1 MRKSYSFKRLGL
13 KVQRLAAIML
23 VALMTVGSA
32 FAEEVTFVFS
42 DQGYENAQV
51 ITAGDI
57 NDVISFTCAK
67 NAANDGPAY
76 YNTSAPPAL
85 RFYAHRED
93 GNGNSMTLVPQSGYE
108 ITGLTIIATGANYA
122 PTVGLVVDGGAPQT
136 IEAEG
141 TLYAITGLHA
151 TSSLTFCNAMVGGT
165 TNKQLRVLSLVV
177 TYSEAAAPAVEAP
190 VFSIPTGN
198 YYTEQTISLT
208 CPTPGANI
216 YCSINGSDPVL
227 YNGPFTLN
235 ATATVSAY
243 ATLGEEVSSTVSATY
258 TFPVFVNNIAAYYA
272 AQNADLFKITG
283 DVTFVYRTGR
293 YVYVKDAT
301 GGLLIYDNYNPVI
314 TNEYH
319 SGDVIPGGIVGTRS
333 MYHGLDELVPTMNTA
348 EALAG
353 EPVTPMVVTVA
364 EVLANPSNYISQLVM
379 FVDGE
384 FAVGSFNTNNATNV
398 NFTQDG
404 NTIVVRNAFK
414 TVDKSFAEATPGSLI
429 GFVTTYDN
437 TVQLYPRYNSDIVT
451 TTLPFTCGFDE
462 GQADLLWTIVNGE
475 NTNKWYIGQA
485 QGFDNNKLY
494 ISSSNGVTNK
504 YNVSEASISHAYIPV
519 SLPASDVLL
528 TFDLRSMGD
537 VNDFV
542 QVAVMDEAPVAGVLP
557 SNYLARYYNV
567 NEFTAET
574 LLISSENAG
583 EKYLVF
589 TWNNN
594 NNGGIQTP
602 AAIDNVTLNT
612 TCTQVS
618 NIAATVNDRTATVT
632 WTAPEGQNAWTLQYK
647 AAEADAWQTVNASS
661 ASVTL
666 NNLATET
673 VYDVRV
679 KANCGDNSS
688 VWVSSQF
695 YVPCIEL
702 TPGHVDVSIGTGTVT
717 SYYAPFGPFYKNSWV
732 QMIYPASYFET
743 AGYINSLSWE
753 VNAANAQECSS
764 LKIYIGTT
772 THANNE
778 TTTDWVSMDD
788 LTLVYE
794 SDNVTIGST
803 AGWETYT
810 LSTPYYYN
818 GTDNL
823 VIVTSRSAGA
833 YKSLYYKCT
842 GNNTNAVM
850 YRWNDNDASFALHPG
865 TSAANGRSANL
876 PNMNIDYTGYICGD
890 ERCNAPANL
899 IVSNVTTTG
908 ATLNWEAGDA
918 TAWVLGCKAAGA
930 DEWTTVNL
938 ADNHFELTGLQE
950 NTSYNV
956 RVMSDCGTNGL
967 SNEAEVNFTTVAN
980 CIAPQNLVA
989 IAHAHTVNV
998 SWLPVDGINQYEA
1011 VVTGVNSDYSVTLNV
1026 QNGSQFDLSGLTE
1039 GEQYNI
1045 KVRALCGEEET
1056 SDWSVINFTMPTICA
1071 APTGLALAEN
1081 GQNTATLTWNPGE
1094 ASSWIVEC
1102 GPAGFV
1108 LGTGT
1113 QVSASDNHVTL
1124 MGLNPYS
1131 YYDVY
1136 VMADCGLGYQSVW
1149 SSKLNFQT
1157 ECGPI
1162 TITQEN
1168 PWNEDF
1174 EAYTG
1179 SGNLAFDNCWA
1190 TPELTSFNSPFIYRN
1205 YSTAAHSGKNT
1216 AELKGNSGAVATLVL
1231 PAFTNNLSELQF
1243 SYYGMVTGTTPGTMQ
1258 LGYITDPTDASTFV
1272 EVLQVPAQS
1281 GSYNRAHSLL
1291 YGPFTFGENVP
1302 DGARITL
1309 RFTSATGS
1317 CSWNLDDFTVEMK
1330 PDCQVPTMLTVTDVT
1345 ATSATLGW
1353 TAGGSEEAWNIEYG
1367 PVGFE
1372 QGTGTVVAADANPF
1386 TVTGLADAT
1395 SFEFYV
1401 QANCG
1406 TTVSEYSLGT
1416 TATTEC
1422 LPMATPY
1429 EENFDSYSG
1438 SSYSAAGVIPNCW
1451 VSYTGNT
1458 NKNYAP
1464 HVNTGANSAFN
1475 YAQSGKG
1482 LGFYSNSSGSNS
1494 FAILPT
1500 FEHPLNTMTVSFW
1513 RRMESASQGV
1523 LTVGYV
1529 TDVTD
1534 PVNSYTVVATIP
1546 SVTTSNNDYSVDF
1559 SAFEGEFPAGA
1570 RIAFRWFK
1578 ESTWYT
1584 CAIDNVSITS
1594 TADATCLPVTDIT
1607 ADNITYNSAVLT
1619 WTPGADQTAWTVA
1632 YKATADAEWTTVQ
1645 TNEPTVTLTG
1655 LAAVT
1660 EYEVS
1665 VTSIC
1670 GDATSDPATATFTTV
1685 CGNPCEY
1692 TFVLHDSWGDGWN
1705 GNAISLEFSNGTSQ
1719 SLTLA
1724 SGSEGTFLVTIP
1736 EGETMTCNW
1745 TNGSYAS
1752 ETSFEIVN
1760 DCGVNAYTG
1769 SDAQSQG
1776 FFTAECPDLSS
1787 CVKPADLA
1795 ITAITGNSAIVTWTA
1810 GGDEIAWQVEYKTAA
1825 DADWT
1830 VAQVSTTTYAL
1841 TGLTDG
1847 TAYQV
1852 RVKALCGEELSSKY
1866 ANATF
1871 RTLCQSCDYVFVL
1884 HDSYGDGWN
1893 GNGILVTFSDGTT
1906 QTLTLSSG
1914 NYGTFTVTI
1923 PDNESMTCTW
1933 VNGSYAYETSFE
1945 ILNGCGVELTSGSG
1959 QQYGEIFAAACVL
1972 PTCPAP
1978 MALSATEVESG
1989 SSVIT
1994 WFAGGDETSWQI
2006 TLTPEEGDAI
2016 TAVVTTPTYTITG
2029 MQPGDAYTVA
2039 VKALCGDDDEST
2051 EVTTTVICPALVDIA
2066 LVNVYT
2072 NPNNC
2077 DLSNMIVRITVKNMM
2092 ESPIT
2097 SFEAYYQVNGEGPV
2111 VHETVW
2117 PYLSFD
2123 YGETY
2128 TYTFTTSP
2136 TFTAA
2141 TNVITA
2147 WVVIPSETNTDD
2159 NTATSGV
2166 TYLTAEQALPYVE
2179 TFPASS
2185 VHNWAVMDNNAD
2197 NSTFAVTGN
2206 ALVYNGSDENVGN
2219 DVAVSPCVEY
2229 APGTYLIS
2237 FDYKANSPFYNEKVS
2252 LYYGPSTN
2260 LYNDYLVETLNFN
2273 NADYQRYNYVGA
2285 MYMSMDNIHVA
2296 FKAESPVG
2304 TDGFSIDNVS
2314 IKKAVSFSVGNDG
2327 NGSITVSNVATTNS
2341 GLYFVG
2347 EGDEVTLHITS
2358 NFGYHVAGIYV
2369 NGVLV
2374 RGENPNNAI
2383 VDNFTYAP
2391 ENGDYVYVT
2400 FTENAYHVNA
2410 AVNNLYVTA
2419 YNDNAPG
2426 AIYTPAHEV
2435 VAHGGSHTGVFTILP
2450 HFHLE
2455 GVFVNGMDYTE
2466 FVTPLGNN
2474 QYTMTLSPVM
2484 EDKDIEVYVDLDST
2498 TIIYTVE
2505 GGEGTINNE
2514 FVVDA
2519 STTLPAVYTATLP
2532 GYTDLL
2538 STIIPAPGFHVAS
2551 IVIDGVQHTNID
2563 TFAFMHLFG
2572 THTVVVTFA
2581 PNHYV
2586 ITTTAYG
2593 NGTVTPGAE
2602 FDYDPEYTYT
2612 FTATP
2617 AAGYQIG
2624 TIMRNNV
2631 MLNVTDPTAYTET
2644 LTNILDNY
2652 NYEVMFIPNT
2662 YTITATCGN
2671 NGMISPSGVSNY
2683 LYHQDAEYVI
2693 TANPGYYI
2701 ASVTYDGNTYD
2712 FTQDLA
2718 PTTFTV
2724 PFLSIEENHTISA
2737 TFAQY
2742 IFTVT
2747 VNAGANGAIAPAT
2760 STFAYGATP
2769 TFAITPDAGYS
2780 IVDVTVDGTS
2790 VGAVSTYTFTAL
2802 DADHTI
2808 AATFAANTYTIAAT
2822 AGNGGTITPAGN
2834 TTVAYNANQTYT
2846 ISASAGYHV
2855 SNVFV
2860 DGASVGAVT
2869 SYTFTGV
2876 TANHTIYAAFDAN
2889 EYTVTVNQPA
2899 HGTITPGTMTVLYG
2913 ATPAFVITPAPGY
2926 NVTAITV
2933 NGSNVSLT
2941 NIPNVNGIYT
2951 YTFAAINANQTI
2963 TATMTAKTYTITAS
2977 AGANGSITPNG
2988 NTTVNF
2994 GGSQAYTITPAAG
3007 YVVNSVT
3014 IDNVNMGAITSYVFT
3029 NVAANHTINATFAPA
3044 ECEAPSFLYTTHID
3058 SVSAML
3064 HWSHPSAT
3072 TFDIQYKTPS
3082 GNLTTVNNVSGNS
3095 YQLNGL
3101 TSATTYMW
3109 QVRAN
3114 CVGNNHSEW
3123 ASMVSFT
3130 TDATTIDGTGIEDL
3144 VKHNIKVYAEHQNV
3158 HILNNEGMNIE
3169 NVRIFDAYG
3178 KLIYSGA
3185 VSSSHEVINL
3195 NVAAGAYIV
3204 NVTTDEGVANYK
3216 VTILK

>member
-1 MRKSYSFKRLGL
+1 MRKAYILKRLTGQV
-13 KVQRLAAIML
+13 KRLAAFML
-23 VALMTVGSA
+23 ITLMAVGNA

-42 DQGYENAQV
+42 EQGYENATELV
-51 ITAGDI
+51 SGTI
-57 NDVISFTCAK
+57 NDYISFVAGK
-67 NAANDGPAY
+67 GEASNSPKY
-76 YNTSAPPAL
+76 YNTGSAI
-85 RFYAHRED
+85 RFYPGS
-93 GNGNSMTLVPQSGYE
+93 GNGNFITLIPAAGYQINGISVNE
-108 ITGLTIIATGANYA
+108 NAGNTGNMGFIA
-122 PTVGLVVDGGAPQT
+122 DGGEAVVMTPSGNVCAISGLNAVEGVKCYNAVNSTSGHIRIASIT
-136 IEAEG
+136 I
-141 TLYAITGLHA
+141 
-151 TSSLTFCNAMVGGT
+151 
-165 TNKQLRVLSLVV
+165 
-177 TYSEAAAPAVEAP
+177 TYSEVGSVVVETPTFSVPAG
-190 VFSIPTGN
+190 S
-198 YYTEQTISLT
+198 YYTPQTVSLSCAT
-208 CPTPGANI
+208 TGANI
-216 YCSINGSDPVL
+216 YYSINGGDAVL
-227 YNGPFTLN
+227 YNAPF
-235 ATATVSAY
+235 
-243 ATLGEEVSSTVSATY
+243 TVSATTTVSACAVLGEDTSAVATANY
-258 TFPVFVNNIAAYYA
+258 VFPVEVANIAA
-272 AQNADLFKITG
+272 FKAGTENQLYHITG
-283 DVTFVYRTGR
+283 DVNYVFRNGKNLFVQ
-293 YVYVKDAT
+293 DAT
-301 GGLLIYDNYNPVI
+301 GGLLIYDNTPYTI
-314 TNEYH
+314 TTEYQE
-319 SGDVIPGGIVGTRS
+319 GDVISGLYGTLVEYNGIME
-333 MYHGLDELVPTMNTA
+333 MYPTLNTA
-348 EALAG
+348 EGVAG
-353 EPVTPMVVTVA
+353 SVTPVEVTVA
-364 EVLANPSNYISQLVM
+364 ELLANPVQYVSNLVLLR
-379 FVDGE
+379 DGQ
-384 FAVGSFNTNNATNV
+384 FAAGSFNTSAATNV
-398 NFTQDG
+398 NFSQNG
-404 NTIVVRNAFK
+404 STIVVRNNYK
-414 TVDKSFAEATPGSLI
+414 TVSATFTGGESASVVGL
-429 GFVTTYDN
+429 VTLYN
-437 TVQLYPRYNSDIVT
+437 GVPQLYPRSNADIIT
-451 TTLPFTCGFDE
+451 NALPFTCSFENNSGI
-462 GQADLLWTIVNGE
+462 LWTLVNGE
-475 NTNKWYIGQA
+475 NANKWYIGEA
-485 QGFDNNKLY
+485 AGFDNSKLY
-494 ISSSNGVTNK
+494 ISSSNGLTNK
-504 YNVSEASISHAYIPV
+504 YNVSAASVSHAYMDV
-519 SLPASDVLL
+519 TLPASDVLL
-528 TFDLRSMGD
+528 TFDVRSMGEA
-537 VNDFV
+537 NDFL
-542 QVAVMDEAPVAGVLP
+542 QVSLLDEAPEAGVLP
-557 SNYLARYYNV
+557 ATSLTRIYNV
-567 NEFTAET
+567 GEFSTKT
-574 LLISSENAG
+574 ILIPASYAG
-583 EKYLVF
+583 AKKLVF
-589 TWNNN
+589 TWSNNN
-594 NNGGIQTP
+594 ANGTQTP
-602 AAIDNVTLNT
+602 AAIDNVKMES

-618 NIAATVNDRTATVT
+618 NIAATVEGHTATIT
-632 WTAPEGQNAWTLQYK
+632 WNAPEDQNAWEVQYK
-647 AAEADAWQTVNASS
+647 AANADAWQTVNASS

-702 TPGHVDVSIGTGTVT
+702 TTGHVDVSIGTGTAT
-717 SYYAPFGPFYKNSWV
+717 SYYAPFGSFYKNSWI

-850 YRWNDNDASFALHPG
+850 YRWNDSDASYASHPG
-865 TSAANGRSANL
+865 TSAATGRSANL

-890 ERCNAPANL
+890 EHCNAPANL

-1113 QVSASDNHVTL
+1113 QVSASENHVTL

-1149 SSKLNFQT
+1149 SSKFSFQT

-1205 YSTAAHSGKNT
+1205 YTPASHSGKNS

-1243 SYYGMVTGTTPGTMQ
+1243 SYYGTVTGTTPGTMQ
-1258 LGYITDPTDASTFV
+1258 LGYITDVEDASTFV

-1309 RFTSATGS
+1309 RFTSATNN

-1330 PDCQVPTMLTVTDVT
+1330 PDCQIPTMLTVTDVT

-1353 TAGGSEEAWNIEYG
+1353 IAGGSEEAWNIEYG

-1406 TTVSEYSLGT
+1406 TTVSEYSLSA

-1464 HVNTGANSAFN
+1464 HVNTGSNSAFN

-1494 FAILPT
+1494 FAILPM
-1500 FEHPLNTMTVSFW
+1500 FERPLSTMTVSFW

-1529 TDVTD
+1529 TDVTN

-1546 SVTTSNNDYSVDF
+1546 SVTTSDNDYSVNF
-1559 SAFEGEFPAGA
+1559 SEFEGEFPAGA

-1632 YKATADAEWTTVQ
+1632 YKAAADAEWTTVQ
-1645 TNEPTVTLTG
+1645 TNVPTVTLTG

-1665 VTSIC
+1665 ITSIC
-1670 GDATSDPATATFTTV
+1670 GDATSDPATTTFTTV

-1724 SGSEGTFLVTIP
+1724 SGSEESFLVTIP

-1776 FFTAECPDLSS
+1776 FFTAECPDQSS

-1810 GGDEIAWQVEYKTAA
+1810 GGDETAWQVEYKTAA

-1830 VAQVSTTTYAL
+1830 VAEVSTTTYAL

-1871 RTLCQSCDYVFVL
+1871 STLCQSCDYVFVL

-1893 GNGILVTFSDGTT
+1893 GNGILVTFSNGNT
-1906 QTLTLSSG
+1906 QTVTLTSG
-1914 NYGTFTVTI
+1914 STGTFTVTI

-1959 QQYGEIFAAACVL
+1959 QQYGEILTAACIL

-1978 MALSATEVESG
+1978 MALSATEVENG

-2077 DLSNMIVRITVKNMM
+2077 DLSNMIARITVKNMM

-2128 TYTFTTSP
+2128 TYTFTTAP

-2141 TNVITA
+2141 TNFINA

-2314 IKKAVSFSVGNDG
+2314 IKRAVSFSVGNDG
-2327 NGSITVSNVATTNS
+2327 NGSIVVSNVATTNS

-2383 VDNFTYAP
+2383 VDNFTFAP

-2410 AVNNLYVTA
+2410 VVNNLYVTA

-2455 GVFVNGMDYTE
+2455 GVFVNGMDCTD
-2466 FVTPLGNN
+2466 FITPLGNS
-2474 QYTMTLSPVM
+2474 QYTLTLSPVM
-2484 EDKDIEVYVDLDST
+2484 EDKDINVMVDLDST
-2498 TIIYTVE
+2498 TITYTVLA
-2505 GGEGTINNE
+2505 GEGTINNT
-2514 FVVDA
+2514 FVVDGT
-2519 STTLPAVYTATLP
+2519 TTLPATYTVTLP
-2532 GYTDLL
+2532 GYADLL
-2538 STIIPAPGFHVAS
+2538 STITPAPGYHVES
-2551 IVIDGVQHTNID
+2551 IIIDGVEHNIID
-2563 TFAFMHLFG
+2563 IYSFEHLLG
-2572 THTVVVTFA
+2572 NHTVVVTFA
-2581 PNHYV
+2581 PSHFV
-2586 ITTTAYG
+2586 ITTEGVG
-2593 NGTVTPGAE
+2593 NGTVSNGVE
-2602 FDYDPEYTYT
+2602 FVYNPDITYV

-2617 AAGYQIG
+2617 AVGSRIAYVK
-2624 TIMRNNV
+2624 RNNV
-2631 MLNVTDPTAYTET
+2631 TLNVADPTVAFTDT
-2644 LTNILDNY
+2644 LTNITTNYHYVAEFVDNTFT
-2652 NYEVMFIPNT
+2652 V
-2662 YTITATCGN
+2662 TATAGAH
-2671 NGMISPSGVSNY
+2671 GTVSPAGVASY
-2683 LYHQDAEYVI
+2683 FYHQTADYNINAAE
-2693 TANPGYYI
+2693 GYYI
-2701 ASVTYDGNTYD
+2701 SSITVDGEVTNYTQADNLTSVVR
-2712 FTQDLA
+2712 
-2718 PTTFTV
+2718 TFAN
-2724 PFLSIEENHTISA
+2724 IEANHTISA
-2737 TFAQY
+2737 AFAAKSY
-2742 IFTVT
+2742 EIT
-2747 VNAGANGAIAPAT
+2747 VNAGANGTIAPAT
-2760 STFAYGATP
+2760 ATYAYGATP
-2769 TFAITPDAGYS
+2769 TFAITPNAGYV
-2780 IVDVTVDGTS
+2780 ITDVTVDGAS

-2802 DADHTI
+2802 TADHTI
-2808 AATFAANTYTIAAT
+2808 AATFAAAQFSIVAT
-2822 AGNGGTITPAGN
+2822 AGNGGTITPAG
-2834 TTVAYNANQTYT
+2834 TTNMAYNGNQTYT
-2846 ISASAGYHV
+2846 ISANAGYHV
-2855 SNVFV
+2855 SDVFV

-2869 SYTFTGV
+2869 SYSFTGV
-2876 TANHTIYAAFDAN
+2876 TANHTIYAAFEAN

-2899 HGTITPGTMTVLYG
+2899 NGSITPGTTTVLFG
-2913 ATPAFVITPAPGY
+2913 ATPSFVITPNMGY
-2926 NVTAITV
+2926 NVTAISV
-2933 NGSNVSLT
+2933 NGSNVNLS
-2941 NIPNVNGIYT
+2941 NVPSVNGVYT
-2951 YTFAAINANQTI
+2951 YTFAAVNANQTI

-2977 AGANGSITPNG
+2977 AGSNGSITPNG
-2988 NTTVNF
+2988 NTTVNY
-2994 GGSQAYTITPAAG
+2994 GAAQTYTINPANG
-3007 YVVNSVT
+3007 YVVENVT
-3014 IDNVNMGAITSYVFT
+3014 VDGMSMGALTAYTFT
-3029 NVAANHTINATFAPA
+3029 NVVANHTINATFKLA
-3044 ECEAPSFLYTTHID
+3044 ECEVPTFLYTTHID
-3058 SVSAML
+3058 STSAEL

-3072 TFDIQYKTPS
+3072 SFDIQYKTPT
-3082 GNLTTVNNVSGNS
+3082 GNLANVSNVSGNS
-3095 YQLNGL
+3095 YVL
-3101 TSATTYMW
+3101 TDLTPNTTYLW

-3114 CVGNNHSEW
+3114 CTSSNHSDW
-3123 ASMVSFT
+3123 SNLVSFK
-3130 TDATTIDGTGIEDL
+3130 TDATTIDNTGIEDVVMNN
-3144 VKHNIKVYAEHQNV
+3144 VKVWAEHQNV

-3169 NVRIFDAYG
+3169 NVRIFNAYG

-3185 VSSSHEVINL
+3185 VNTTHEVINL
-3195 NVAAGAYIV
+3195 NVAAGTYIV
-3204 NVTTDEGVANYK
+3204 NVTTDQGVANYK

>member
-1 MRKSYSFKRLGL
+1 MRKSYNFKRLGRQ
-13 KVQRLAAIML
+13 VQRLAAIML
-23 VALMTVGSA
+23 VTLMAVGNVFAQYNGTGTFTKVNSA
-32 FAEEVTFVFS
+32 DELTS
-42 DQGYENAQV
+42 GYYV
-51 ITAGDI
+51 ITNQTGEHAMKNTASSYIDQQDAEFNNPPASIVWLVTVEGDNLTIYNEAVGMYAAYSGSGNSAMLTATLDSKAYWTAELDEHNNWEVANVGTAGRYLSY
-57 NDVISFTCAK
+57 NNGSPRFACYANHNQHEISFYK
-67 NAANDGPAY
+67 GDV
-76 YNTSAPPAL
+76 AL
-85 RFYAHRED
+85 
-93 GNGNSMTLVPQSGYE
+93 P
-108 ITGLTIIATGANYA
+108 
-122 PTVGLVVDGGAPQT
+122 VV
-136 IEAEG
+136 
-141 TLYAITGLHA
+141 
-151 TSSLTFCNAMVGGT
+151 
-165 TNKQLRVLSLVV
+165 
-177 TYSEAAAPAVEAP
+177 AVEAP
-190 VFSIPTGN
+190 AFTPAGGT
-198 YYTEQTISLT
+198 YYTSQTVAISCATL
-208 CPTPGANI
+208 GANI
-216 YCSINGSDPVL
+216 YYSIDGGESVL
-227 YNGPFTLN
+227 YNSPFTVN
-235 ATATVSAY
+235 ANTSVSAY
-243 ATLGEEVSSTVSATY
+243 AVLGEDTSALSTANYV
-258 TFPVFVNNIAAYYA
+258 FPIQVANIAA
-272 AQNADLFKITG
+272 FKAGETG
-283 DVTFVYRTGR
+283 LLYHINGNVNYIFRSGSNMFVQ
-293 YVYVKDAT
+293 DAT
-301 GGLLIYDNYNPVI
+301 GGLLIYDNSPHAI
-314 TNEYH
+314 TTEYQE
-319 SGDVIPGGIVGTRS
+319 GDVISGIYGTLADYNGIAE
-333 MYHGLDELVPTMNTA
+333 MIPTQNTA
-348 EALAG
+348 EGVAG
-353 EPVTPMVVTVA
+353 VIAPVEVTVA
-364 EVLANPSNYISQLVM
+364 ELLANPAQYISNLVILRN
-379 FVDGE
+379 GQ
-384 FAVGSFNTNNATNV
+384 FAAGSFNTNSATNLTFSQGESSV
-398 NFTQDG
+398 
-404 NTIVVRNAFK
+404 VVRNNYR
-414 TVDKSFAEATPGSLI
+414 TVSTSFAEGERATVI
-429 GFVTTYDN
+429 GLVTLYN
-437 TVQLYPRYNSDIVT
+437 GVPQIYPRNNGDIIRT
-451 TTLPFTCGFDE
+451 TPPIASSFDNA
-462 GQADLLWTIVNGE
+462 GIYGWTIVNGE

-537 VNDFV
+537 ANDFV

-618 NIAATVNDRTATVT
+618 NIAATVNDHTATVT

-695 YVPCIEL
+695 FVPCIEL
-702 TPGHVDVSIGTGTVT
+702 TLGHVDVSIGTGTAT
-717 SYYAPFGPFYKNSWV
+717 SYYAPFGPFYKNSWI

-778 TTTDWVSMDD
+778 TNTDWVSMDD

-850 YRWNDNDASFALHPG
+850 YRWSDGDASFALHPG

-890 ERCNAPANL
+890 EHCNAPANL

-1406 TTVSEYSLGT
+1406 TTVSEYSLSA

-1422 LPMATPY
+1422 LPKATPY

-1464 HVNTGANSAFN
+1464 HVNTGSNSAFN

-1494 FAILPT
+1494 FAILPM
-1500 FEHPLNTMTVSFW
+1500 FERPLSTMTVSFW

-1632 YKATADAEWTTVQ
+1632 YKAADDAEWTTVQ

-1670 GDATSDPATATFTTV
+1670 GDATSDPATATFTTI

-1692 TFVLHDSWGDGWN
+1692 TFVLHDSYGDGWN
-1705 GNAISLEFSNGTSQ
+1705 GNAINLVFSNGTSQ
-1719 SLTLA
+1719 TLTLA
-1724 SGSEGTFLVTIP
+1724 SGSEESFLVTIP

-1745 TNGSYAS
+1745 TTGSYAY

-1769 SDAQSQG
+1769 SGAQSQG

-1787 CVKPADLA
+1787 CPKPSLVSVSD
-1795 ITAITGNSAIVTWTA
+1795 ITINSALVSWTPTGTETSWIVKFKAESASEWQTA
-1810 GGDEIAWQVEYKTAA
+1810 T
-1825 DADWT
+1825 
-1830 VAQVSTTTYAL
+1830 VSTTTYPL
-1841 TGLTDG
+1841 IGLEPN
-1847 TAYQV
+1847 TAYTVQV
-1852 RVKALCGEELSSKY
+1852 FADCGDEQSNPSEASFI
-1866 ANATF
+1866 TF
-1871 RTLCQSCDYVFVL
+1871 FSGCEFTFNLQ
-1884 HDSYGDGWN
+1884 DSYGDGWN
-1893 GNGILVTFSDGTT
+1893 GNAIELVFSNGTT
-1906 QTLTLSSG
+1906 QSLTISSG
-1914 NYGTFTVTI
+1914 YSATHNVTVPEGSVMVCNWTQGNYS
-1923 PDNESMTCTW
+1923 N
-1933 VNGSYAYETSFE
+1933 ETSFT
-1945 ILNGCGVELTSGSG
+1945 IVDADGNTVYSGSNTQTNG
-1959 QQYGEIFAAACVL
+1959 FFVSMCQQI
-1972 PTCPAP
+1972 TCPAP
-1978 MALSATEVESG
+1978 LALTASDVENGAST
-1989 SSVIT
+1989 IT
-1994 WFAGGDETSWQI
+1994 WIPMGDETSWQI

-2147 WVVIPSETNTDD
+2147 WVVIPSETNIDN

-2166 TYLTAEQALPYVE
+2166 TYLTAEQAIPYVE

-2185 VHNWAVMDNNAD
+2185 VNNWAVIDNNAD

-2383 VDNFTYAP
+2383 ADNFTYAP

-2400 FTENAYHVNA
+2400 FTENVYNVNA

-2466 FVTPLGNN
+2466 FVTPLGNS
-2474 QYTMTLSPVM
+2474 QYTLTLSPVM

-2631 MLNVTDPTAYTET
+2631 MLNVTDPAAAYTET

-2671 NGMISPSGVSNY
+2671 NGMISPSGVSSY

-3058 SVSAML
+3058 SVSAIL

-3072 TFDIQYKTPS
+3072 TFDIQYKTTS

-3123 ASMVSFT
+3123 ASMVSFN

>member
-1 MRKSYSFKRLGL
+1 MRKAYILKRLTGQV
-13 KVQRLAAIML
+13 KRLAAFML
-23 VALMTVGSA
+23 ITLMAVGNA

-42 DQGYENAQV
+42 EQGYENATELV
-51 ITAGDI
+51 SGTI
-57 NDVISFTCAK
+57 NDYISFVAGK
-67 NAANDGPAY
+67 GEASNSPKY
-76 YNTSAPPAL
+76 YNTGSAI
-85 RFYAHRED
+85 RFYPGS
-93 GNGNSMTLVPQSGYE
+93 GNGNFITLIPAAGYQINGISVNE
-108 ITGLTIIATGANYA
+108 NAGNTGNMGFIA
-122 PTVGLVVDGGAPQT
+122 DGGEAVVMTPSGNVCAISGLNAVEGVKCYNAVNSTSGHIRIASIT
-136 IEAEG
+136 I
-141 TLYAITGLHA
+141 
-151 TSSLTFCNAMVGGT
+151 
-165 TNKQLRVLSLVV
+165 
-177 TYSEAAAPAVEAP
+177 TYSEVGSVVVETPTFSVPAG
-190 VFSIPTGN
+190 S
-198 YYTEQTISLT
+198 YYTPQTVSLSCAT
-208 CPTPGANI
+208 TGANI
-216 YCSINGSDPVL
+216 YYSINGGDAVL
-227 YNGPFTLN
+227 YNAPF
-235 ATATVSAY
+235 
-243 ATLGEEVSSTVSATY
+243 TVSATTTVSACAVLGEDTSAVATANY
-258 TFPVFVNNIAAYYA
+258 VFPVEVANIAA
-272 AQNADLFKITG
+272 FKAGTENQLYHITG
-283 DVTFVYRTGR
+283 DVNYVFRNGKNLFVQ
-293 YVYVKDAT
+293 DAT
-301 GGLLIYDNYNPVI
+301 GGLLIYDNTPYTI
-314 TNEYH
+314 TTEYQE
-319 SGDVIPGGIVGTRS
+319 GDVISGLYGTLVEYNGIME
-333 MYHGLDELVPTMNTA
+333 MYPTLNTA
-348 EALAG
+348 EGVAG
-353 EPVTPMVVTVA
+353 SVTPVEVTVA
-364 EVLANPSNYISQLVM
+364 ELLANPAQYVSNLVLLR
-379 FVDGE
+379 DGQ
-384 FAVGSFNTNNATNV
+384 FAAGSFNTSAATNV
-398 NFTQDG
+398 NFSQNG
-404 NTIVVRNAFK
+404 STIVVRNNYK
-414 TVDKSFAEATPGSLI
+414 TVSATFTGGESASVVGL
-429 GFVTTYDN
+429 VTLYN
-437 TVQLYPRYNSDIVT
+437 GVPQLYPRSNADIIT
-451 TTLPFTCGFDE
+451 NALPFTCSFENNSGI
-462 GQADLLWTIVNGE
+462 LWTLVNGE
-475 NTNKWYIGQA
+475 NANKWYIGEA
-485 QGFDNNKLY
+485 AGFDNSKLY
-494 ISSSNGVTNK
+494 ISSSNGLTNK
-504 YNVSEASISHAYIPV
+504 YNVSAASVSHAYMDV
-519 SLPASDVLL
+519 TLPASDVLL
-528 TFDLRSMGD
+528 TFDVRSMGEA
-537 VNDFV
+537 NDFL
-542 QVAVMDEAPVAGVLP
+542 QVSLLDEAPEAGVLP
-557 SNYLARYYNV
+557 ATSLTRIYNV
-567 NEFTAET
+567 GEFSTKT
-574 LLISSENAG
+574 ILIPASYAG
-583 EKYLVF
+583 AKKLVF
-589 TWNNN
+589 TWSNNN
-594 NNGGIQTP
+594 ANGTQTP
-602 AAIDNVTLNT
+602 AAIDNVKMES

-618 NIAATVNDRTATVT
+618 NIAATVEGHTATIT
-632 WTAPEGQNAWTLQYK
+632 WNAPEDQNAWEVQYK
-647 AAEADAWQTVNASS
+647 AANADAWQTVNASS

-702 TPGHVDVSIGTGTVT
+702 TTGHVDVSIGTGTAT
-717 SYYAPFGPFYKNSWV
+717 SYYAPFGSFYKNSWI
-732 QMIYPASYFET
+732 QMIYPVSYFET

-850 YRWNDNDASFALHPG
+850 YRWNDGDASFALHPG
-865 TSAANGRSANL
+865 TSAATGRSANL

-890 ERCNAPANL
+890 EHCNAPANL

-1081 GQNTATLTWNPGE
+1081 GQNTATLTWNPSE

-1113 QVSASDNHVTL
+1113 QVSASENHVTL

-1149 SSKLNFQT
+1149 SSKFSFQT

-1309 RFTSATGS
+1309 RFTSATNN

-1395 SFEFYV
+1395 SFDFYV

-1422 LPMATPY
+1422 LPKATPY

-1482 LGFYSNSSGSNS
+1482 LGFYANSSGSNA

-1546 SVTTSNNDYSVDF
+1546 SVTTSDNDYSVNF
-1559 SAFEGEFPAGA
+1559 SEFEGEFPAGA

-1632 YKATADAEWTTVQ
+1632 YKAADDAEWTTVQ

-1670 GDATSDPATATFTTV
+1670 GDATSDPATTTFTTV

-1724 SGSEGTFLVTIP
+1724 SGSEESFLVTIP

-1776 FFTAECPDLSS
+1776 FFTAECPDQSS

-1810 GGDEIAWQVEYKTAA
+1810 GGDETAWQVEYKTAA

-1830 VAQVSTTTYAL
+1830 VAEVSTTTYAL

-1871 RTLCQSCDYVFVL
+1871 STLCQSCDYVFVL

-1893 GNGILVTFSDGTT
+1893 GNGILVTFSNGNT
-1906 QTLTLSSG
+1906 QTVTLTSG
-1914 NYGTFTVTI
+1914 STGTFTVTI

-1959 QQYGEIFAAACVL
+1959 QQYGEILTAACIL

-1978 MALSATEVESG
+1978 MALSATEVENG

-2077 DLSNMIVRITVKNMM
+2077 DLSNMIARITVKNMM

-2128 TYTFTTSP
+2128 TYTFTTAP

-2141 TNVITA
+2141 TNFINA

-2159 NTATSGV
+2159 NAATSGV

-2314 IKKAVSFSVGNDG
+2314 IKRAVSFSVGNDG
-2327 NGSITVSNVATTNS
+2327 NGSIVVSNVATTNS

-2383 VDNFTYAP
+2383 VDNFTFAP

-2410 AVNNLYVTA
+2410 VVNNLYVTA

-2455 GVFVNGMDYTE
+2455 GVFVNGMDCTD
-2466 FVTPLGNN
+2466 FITPLGNS
-2474 QYTMTLSPVM
+2474 QYTLTLSPVM
-2484 EDKDIEVYVDLDST
+2484 EDKDIDVMVDLDST
-2498 TIIYTVE
+2498 TITYTVLA
-2505 GGEGTINNE
+2505 GEGTINNT
-2514 FVVDA
+2514 FVVDGT
-2519 STTLPAVYTATLP
+2519 TTLPATYTVTLP
-2532 GYTDLL
+2532 GYADLL
-2538 STIIPAPGFHVAS
+2538 STITPAPGYHVES
-2551 IVIDGVQHTNID
+2551 IIIDGVEHNIID
-2563 TFAFMHLFG
+2563 IYSFEHLLG
-2572 THTVVVTFA
+2572 NHTVVVTFA
-2581 PNHYV
+2581 PSHFV
-2586 ITTTAYG
+2586 ITTEGVG
-2593 NGTVTPGAE
+2593 NGTVSNGVE
-2602 FDYDPEYTYT
+2602 FVYNPDITYV

-2617 AAGYQIG
+2617 AVGSRIAYVK
-2624 TIMRNNV
+2624 RNNV
-2631 MLNVTDPTAYTET
+2631 TLNVADPTVAFTDT
-2644 LTNILDNY
+2644 LTNITTNYHYVAEFVDNTFT
-2652 NYEVMFIPNT
+2652 V
-2662 YTITATCGN
+2662 TATAGAH
-2671 NGMISPSGVSNY
+2671 GTVSPAGVASY
-2683 LYHQDAEYVI
+2683 FYHQTADYNINAAE
-2693 TANPGYYI
+2693 GYYI
-2701 ASVTYDGNTYD
+2701 SSITVDGEVTNYTQADNLTSVVR
-2712 FTQDLA
+2712 
-2718 PTTFTV
+2718 TFAN
-2724 PFLSIEENHTISA
+2724 IEANHTISA
-2737 TFAQY
+2737 AFAAKSY
-2742 IFTVT
+2742 EIT
-2747 VNAGANGAIAPAT
+2747 VNAGANGTIAPAT
-2760 STFAYGATP
+2760 ATYAYGATP
-2769 TFAITPDAGYS
+2769 TFAITPNAGYV
-2780 IVDVTVDGTS
+2780 ITDVTVDGAS

-2802 DADHTI
+2802 TADHTI
-2808 AATFAANTYTIAAT
+2808 AATFAAAQFSIVAT
-2822 AGNGGTITPAGN
+2822 AGNGGTITPAG
-2834 TTVAYNANQTYT
+2834 TTNMAYNGNQTYT
-2846 ISASAGYHV
+2846 ISANAGYHV
-2855 SNVFV
+2855 SDVFV

-2869 SYTFTGV
+2869 SYSFTGV
-2876 TANHTIYAAFDAN
+2876 TANHTIYAAFEAN

-2899 HGTITPGTMTVLYG
+2899 NGSITPGTTTVLFG
-2913 ATPAFVITPAPGY
+2913 ATPSFVITPNMGY
-2926 NVTAITV
+2926 NVTAISV
-2933 NGSNVSLT
+2933 NGSNVNLS
-2941 NIPNVNGIYT
+2941 NVPSVNGVYT
-2951 YTFAAINANQTI
+2951 YTFAAVNANQTI

-2977 AGANGSITPNG
+2977 AGSNGSITPNG
-2988 NTTVNF
+2988 NTTVNY
-2994 GGSQAYTITPAAG
+2994 GAAQTYTINPANG
-3007 YVVNSVT
+3007 YVVENVT
-3014 IDNVNMGAITSYVFT
+3014 VDGMSMGALTAYTFT
-3029 NVAANHTINATFAPA
+3029 NVVANHTINATFKLA
-3044 ECEAPSFLYTTHID
+3044 ECEAPTFLYTTHID
-3058 SVSAML
+3058 STSAEL

-3072 TFDIQYKTPS
+3072 SFDIQYKTPT
-3082 GNLTTVNNVSGNS
+3082 GNLANVSNVSGNS
-3095 YQLNGL
+3095 YVL
-3101 TSATTYMW
+3101 TDLTPNTTYLW

-3114 CVGNNHSEW
+3114 CTSSNHSDW
-3123 ASMVSFT
+3123 SNLVSFK
-3130 TDATTIDGTGIEDL
+3130 TDATTIDNTGIEDVVMNN
-3144 VKHNIKVYAEHQNV
+3144 VKVWAEHQNV

-3169 NVRIFDAYG
+3169 NVRIFNAYG

-3185 VSSSHEVINL
+3185 VNTTHEVINL
-3195 NVAAGAYIV
+3195 NVAAGTYIV
-3204 NVTTDEGVANYK
+3204 NVTTDQGVANYK

>member
-1 MRKSYSFKRLGL
+1 MRKAYILKRLTGQV
-13 KVQRLAAIML
+13 KRLAAFML
-23 VALMTVGSA
+23 ITLMAVGNA

-42 DQGYENAQV
+42 EQGYENATELV
-51 ITAGDI
+51 SGTI
-57 NDVISFTCAK
+57 NDYISFVAGK
-67 NAANDGPAY
+67 GEASNPPKY
-76 YNTSAPPAL
+76 YNTGSAI
-85 RFYAHRED
+85 RFYSGS
-93 GNGNSMTLVPQSGYE
+93 GNGNFITLIPAAGYQINGISVNE
-108 ITGLTIIATGANYA
+108 NAGNTGNMGFIA
-122 PTVGLVVDGGAPQT
+122 DGGEAVVMTPSGNVCAISGLNAVEGVKCYNAVNSTSGHIRIASIT
-136 IEAEG
+136 I
-141 TLYAITGLHA
+141 
-151 TSSLTFCNAMVGGT
+151 
-165 TNKQLRVLSLVV
+165 
-177 TYSEAAAPAVEAP
+177 TYSEVGSVVVETPTFSVPAG
-190 VFSIPTGN
+190 S
-198 YYTEQTISLT
+198 YYTPQTVSLSCAT
-208 CPTPGANI
+208 TGANI
-216 YCSINGSDPVL
+216 YYSINGGDAVL
-227 YNGPFTLN
+227 YNAPF
-235 ATATVSAY
+235 
-243 ATLGEEVSSTVSATY
+243 TVSATTTVSACAVLGEDTSAVATANY
-258 TFPVFVNNIAAYYA
+258 VFPVEVANIAA
-272 AQNADLFKITG
+272 FKAGTENQLYHITG
-283 DVTFVYRTGR
+283 DVNYVFRNGKNLFVQ
-293 YVYVKDAT
+293 DAT
-301 GGLLIYDNYNPVI
+301 GGLLIYDNTPYTI
-314 TNEYH
+314 TTEYQE
-319 SGDVIPGGIVGTRS
+319 GDVISGLYGTLVEYNGIME
-333 MYHGLDELVPTMNTA
+333 MYPTLNTA
-348 EALAG
+348 EGVAG
-353 EPVTPMVVTVA
+353 SVTPVEVTVA
-364 EVLANPSNYISQLVM
+364 ELLANPAQYVSNLVLLR
-379 FVDGE
+379 DGQ
-384 FAVGSFNTNNATNV
+384 FAAGSFNTSAATNV
-398 NFTQDG
+398 NFSQNG
-404 NTIVVRNAFK
+404 STIVVRNNYK
-414 TVDKSFAEATPGSLI
+414 TVSATFTGGESASVVGL
-429 GFVTTYDN
+429 VTLYN
-437 TVQLYPRYNSDIVT
+437 GVPQLYPRSNADIIT
-451 TTLPFTCGFDE
+451 NALPFTCSFENNSGI
-462 GQADLLWTIVNGE
+462 LWTLVNGE
-475 NTNKWYIGQA
+475 NANKWYIGEA
-485 QGFDNNKLY
+485 AGFDNSKLY
-494 ISSSNGVTNK
+494 ISSSNGLTNK
-504 YNVSEASISHAYIPV
+504 YNVSAASVSHAYMDV
-519 SLPASDVLL
+519 TLPASDVLL
-528 TFDLRSMGD
+528 TFDVRSMGEA
-537 VNDFV
+537 NDFL
-542 QVAVMDEAPVAGVLP
+542 QVSLLDEAPEAGVLP
-557 SNYLARYYNV
+557 ATSLTRIYNV
-567 NEFTAET
+567 GEFSTKT
-574 LLISSENAG
+574 ILIPASYAG
-583 EKYLVF
+583 AKKLVF
-589 TWNNN
+589 TWSNNN
-594 NNGGIQTP
+594 ANGTQTP
-602 AAIDNVTLNT
+602 AAIDNVKMES

-618 NIAATVNDRTATVT
+618 NIAATVEGHTATIT
-632 WTAPEGQNAWTLQYK
+632 WNAPEDQNAWEVQYK
-647 AAEADAWQTVNASS
+647 AANADAWQTVNASS

-702 TPGHVDVSIGTGTVT
+702 TTGHVDVSIGTGTAT
-717 SYYAPFGPFYKNSWV
+717 SYYAPFGSFYKNSWI

-823 VIVTSRSAGA
+823 VIVTSRSSGA

-850 YRWNDNDASFALHPG
+850 YRWNDSDASYASHPG
-865 TSAANGRSANL
+865 TSAATGRSANL

-890 ERCNAPANL
+890 EHCNAPANL

-1113 QVSASDNHVTL
+1113 QVSASENHVTL

-1149 SSKLNFQT
+1149 SSKFSFQT

-1205 YSTAAHSGKNT
+1205 YTPASHSGKNT

-1309 RFTSATGS
+1309 RFTSATNN

-1330 PDCQVPTMLTVTDVT
+1330 PDCQIPTMLTVTDVT

-1406 TTVSEYSLGT
+1406 TTVSEYSLSA

-1494 FAILPT
+1494 FAILPM
-1500 FEHPLNTMTVSFW
+1500 FERPLSTMTVSFW

-1632 YKATADAEWTTVQ
+1632 YKAAADAEWTTVQ
-1645 TNEPTVTLTG
+1645 TNVPTVTLTG

-1665 VTSIC
+1665 ITSIC
-1670 GDATSDPATATFTTV
+1670 GDATSDPATTTFTTV

-1724 SGSEGTFLVTIP
+1724 SGSEESFLVTIP

-1776 FFTAECPDLSS
+1776 FFTAECPDQSS

-1810 GGDEIAWQVEYKTAA
+1810 GGDETAWQVEYKTAA

-1830 VAQVSTTTYAL
+1830 VAEVSTTTYAL

-1871 RTLCQSCDYVFVL
+1871 STLCQSCDYVFVL

-1893 GNGILVTFSDGTT
+1893 GNGILVTFSNGNT
-1906 QTLTLSSG
+1906 QTVTLTSG
-1914 NYGTFTVTI
+1914 STGTFTVTI

-1959 QQYGEIFAAACVL
+1959 QQYGEILTAACIL

-1978 MALSATEVESG
+1978 MALSATEVENG

-2077 DLSNMIVRITVKNMM
+2077 DLSNMIARITVKNMM

-2128 TYTFTTSP
+2128 TYTFTTAP

-2141 TNVITA
+2141 TNYINA

-2273 NADYQRYNYVGA
+2273 NADYQRYYYVGA
-2285 MYMSMDNIHVA
+2285 MYMSMDNLHVA

-2314 IKKAVSFSVGNDG
+2314 IKRAVSFSVGNDG
-2327 NGSITVSNVATTNS
+2327 NGSIVVSNVATTNS

-2383 VDNFTYAP
+2383 VDNFTFAP

-2410 AVNNLYVTA
+2410 VVNNLYVTA

-2455 GVFVNGMDYTE
+2455 GVFVNGMDCTD
-2466 FVTPLGNN
+2466 FITPLGNS
-2474 QYTMTLSPVM
+2474 QYTLTLSPVM
-2484 EDKDIEVYVDLDST
+2484 EDKDINVMVDLDSA
-2498 TIIYTVE
+2498 TITYTVLA
-2505 GGEGTINNE
+2505 GEGTINNT
-2514 FVVDA
+2514 FVVDG
-2519 STTLPAVYTATLP
+2519 TTSLPAVYTVTLP
-2532 GYTDLL
+2532 GYADLL
-2538 STIIPAPGFHVAS
+2538 STITPAPGYHVES
-2551 IVIDGVQHTNID
+2551 IIIDGVEHNIID
-2563 TFAFMHLFG
+2563 IYSFEHLLG
-2572 THTVVVTFA
+2572 NHTVVVTFA
-2581 PNHYV
+2581 PSHFV
-2586 ITTTAYG
+2586 ITTEGVG
-2593 NGTVTPGAE
+2593 NGTVSNGVE
-2602 FDYDPEYTYT
+2602 FVYNPDITYV

-2617 AAGYQIG
+2617 AVGSRIAYVK
-2624 TIMRNNV
+2624 RNNV
-2631 MLNVTDPTAYTET
+2631 TLNVADPTVAFTDT
-2644 LTNILDNY
+2644 LTNITTNYHYVAEFVDNTFT
-2652 NYEVMFIPNT
+2652 V
-2662 YTITATCGN
+2662 TATAGAH
-2671 NGMISPSGVSNY
+2671 GTVSPAGVASY
-2683 LYHQDAEYVI
+2683 FYHQTADYNINAAE
-2693 TANPGYYI
+2693 GYYI
-2701 ASVTYDGNTYD
+2701 SSITVDGEVTNYTQADNLTSVVR
-2712 FTQDLA
+2712 
-2718 PTTFTV
+2718 TFAN
-2724 PFLSIEENHTISA
+2724 IEANHTISA
-2737 TFAQY
+2737 AFAAKSY
-2742 IFTVT
+2742 EIT
-2747 VNAGANGAIAPAT
+2747 VNAGANGTIAPAT
-2760 STFAYGATP
+2760 ATYAYGATP
-2769 TFAITPDAGYS
+2769 TFAITPNAGYV
-2780 IVDVTVDGTS
+2780 ITDVTVDGAS

-2802 DADHTI
+2802 TADHTI
-2808 AATFAANTYTIAAT
+2808 AATFAAAQFSIVAT
-2822 AGNGGTITPAGN
+2822 AGNGGTITPAG
-2834 TTVAYNANQTYT
+2834 TTNMAYNGNQTYT
-2846 ISASAGYHV
+2846 ISANAGYHV
-2855 SNVFV
+2855 SDVFV

-2869 SYTFTGV
+2869 SYSFTGV
-2876 TANHTIYAAFDAN
+2876 TANHTIYAAFEAN

-2899 HGTITPGTMTVLYG
+2899 NGSITPGTTTVLFG
-2913 ATPAFVITPAPGY
+2913 ATPSFVITPNMGY
-2926 NVTAITV
+2926 NVTAISV
-2933 NGSNVSLT
+2933 NGSNVNLS
-2941 NIPNVNGIYT
+2941 NVPSVNGVYT
-2951 YTFAAINANQTI
+2951 YTFAAVNANQTI

-2977 AGANGSITPNG
+2977 AGSNGSITPNG
-2988 NTTVNF
+2988 NTTVNY
-2994 GGSQAYTITPAAG
+2994 GAAQTYTINPANG
-3007 YVVNSVT
+3007 YVVENVT
-3014 IDNVNMGAITSYVFT
+3014 VDGMSMGALTAYTFT
-3029 NVAANHTINATFAPA
+3029 NVVANHTINATFKLA
-3044 ECEAPSFLYTTHID
+3044 ECEVPTFLYTTHID
-3058 SVSAML
+3058 STSAEL

-3072 TFDIQYKTPS
+3072 SFDIQYKTPT
-3082 GNLTTVNNVSGNS
+3082 GNLANVSNVSGNS
-3095 YQLNGL
+3095 YVL
-3101 TSATTYMW
+3101 TDLTPNTTYLW

-3114 CVGNNHSEW
+3114 CTSSNHSDW
-3123 ASMVSFT
+3123 SNLVSFK
-3130 TDATTIDGTGIEDL
+3130 TDATTIDNTGIEDVVMNN
-3144 VKHNIKVYAEHQNV
+3144 VKVWAEHQNV

-3169 NVRIFDAYG
+3169 NVRIFNAYG

-3185 VSSSHEVINL
+3185 VNTTHEVINL
-3195 NVAAGAYIV
+3195 NVAAGTYIV
-3204 NVTTDEGVANYK
+3204 NVTTDQGVANYK